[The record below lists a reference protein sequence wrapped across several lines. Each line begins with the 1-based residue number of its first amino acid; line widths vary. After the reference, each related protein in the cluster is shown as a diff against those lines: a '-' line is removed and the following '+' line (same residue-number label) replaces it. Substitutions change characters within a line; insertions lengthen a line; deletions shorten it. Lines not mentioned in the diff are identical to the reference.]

1 MIDRPSTFRIL
12 VCAIL
17 VIAAVSVGACG
28 RRGSL
33 DPPVEAR
40 ADGTAKSAEAATP
53 GKDSA
58 AGEKPHEPFILD
70 GLIR

>member
-1 MIDRPSTFRIL
+1 MINRPSTARI
-12 VCAIL
+12 VACAIVL
-17 VIAAVSVGACG
+17 IAAVSTGACG

-33 DPPVEAR
+33 DPPMEAK